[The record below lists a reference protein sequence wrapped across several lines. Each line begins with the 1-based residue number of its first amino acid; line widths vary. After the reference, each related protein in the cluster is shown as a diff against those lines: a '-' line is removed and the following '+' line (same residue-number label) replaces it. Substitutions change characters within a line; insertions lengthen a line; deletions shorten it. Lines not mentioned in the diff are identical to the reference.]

1 LPAGADRAGIGHV
14 DLVVKL
20 QLKPD
25 QSPIVVGL
33 PAGSCIDLDGV
44 EQTSD
49 PASAQ
54 ALLVFVADAES
65 LDGHRGQIV
74 SACGRG
80 RVVWVAYPKGGQLD
94 TDLNRDRLAAALSVD
109 GLRPVRQIA
118 VDDIWSALRF
128 RTAWGPAGIGTTP
141 RSLAVGG
148 RQRQHPTR

>member
-1 LPAGADRAGIGHV
+1 V

-25 QSPIVVGL
+25 QSLIVVGL
-33 PAGSCIDLDGV
+33 PAGSGIDLDGV

-49 PASAQ
+49 AASAQ
-54 ALLVFVADAES
+54 ALLAFVADAKS

-74 SACGRG
+74 AACGRG

-94 TDLNRDRLAAALSVD
+94 TDLNRDRLAAVLSVD

-118 VDDIWSALRF
+118 LDDIWSALRF
-128 RTAWGPAGIGTTP
+128 RTA
-141 RSLAVGG
+141 
-148 RQRQHPTR
+148 